1 MGRGPWAV
9 LCQRLPASLPLAAL
23 RPDACLDISLRTLR
37 GLELDALTARLRFNR
52 VGLRAR
58 TYHAGCLRAQT
69 PTSIY
74 TLALSRVY
82 VVTAPD
88 VIGAVGDVAA

>member
-23 RPDACLDISLRTLR
+23 RPDACLDISLRTLQ
-37 GLELDALTARLRFNR
+37 GLELDALTERLRFNR

-58 TYHAGCLRAQT
+58 TYHAGCLGAQ
-69 PTSIY
+69 PQ
-74 TLALSRVY
+74 LASAHWLSQASKLSLHQMLLVLLE
-82 VVTAPD
+82 T
-88 VIGAVGDVAA
+88 

>member
-1 MGRGPWAV
+1 M

-52 VGLRAR
+52 VGLLAR

-74 TLALSRVY
+74 TLALSRV
-82 VVTAPD
+82 
-88 VIGAVGDVAA
+88 